1 METIAKNW
9 VRAKGLNS
17 AGHFNLLRYMAML
30 SHPRMTGGI
39 FAFEI
44 KPTTAPVLAFNF

>member
-1 METIAKNW
+1 MEAIAKHW

-17 AGHFNLLRYMAML
+17 AWHLNLLSYMAML
-30 SHPRMTGGI
+30 GHPRVACGI

-44 KPTTAPVLAFNF
+44 KPTTTPMLTLNF